1 MTSILLDNRN
11 NILET
16 NKTVVSTSTSVSNG
30 TRNAADLTK
39 TLMPEQYQIIL
50 LSFAYGIITL
60 FSISGNSSIIYIV
73 IRNRRMHSVTNY
85 FTCNLALADC
95 FVACF
100 AVPFQVLPHFLC
112 KLAPFVQVLCVGVS
126 IYTLVI
132 VSLDRCYVMLHP
144 LKPKLSRKSAFIIF
158 IVLKMLFTV
167 VALFL
172 ICWFPLQLYNFLN
185 AKFNREFRKLYS
197 CLPRI
202 YSNKI
207 DGKLTDVPLLYQVQ
221 LRQVTCQQYSPN
233 PSSQPSSRQNTT
245 ISINSIPFNTQSSSI
260 SITSNIKG
268 KKEAV
273 FLLKSV
279 SQSISNDVFDADA
292 DLNTGFDV
300 AAVSQSAGLYVDANP
315 NIIRRPSCRCII
327 LLLQPPILHERPPQP
342 PVAQTSQIGIRNLPV
357 SPEPPR
363 SVIIERISATPY
375 QPLGLS
381 SSFSNLLGGSGFTGV
396 GFDNSLL
403 EGTGATVNSA
413 DKNKDDIIAGNE
425 FKQFYQSGL

>member
-1 MTSILLDNRN
+1 
-11 NILET
+11 
-16 NKTVVSTSTSVSNG
+16 
-30 TRNAADLTK
+30 
-39 TLMPEQYQIIL
+39 
-50 LSFAYGIITL
+50 
-60 FSISGNSSIIYIV
+60 
-73 IRNRRMHSVTNY
+73 
-85 FTCNLALADC
+85 
-95 FVACF
+95 
-100 AVPFQVLPHFLC
+100 
-112 KLAPFVQVLCVGVS
+112 
-126 IYTLVI
+126 
-132 VSLDRCYVMLHP
+132 
-144 LKPKLSRKSAFIIF
+144 
-158 IVLKMLFTV
+158 MLFTV

-315 NIIRRPSCRCII
+315 NIIRRPSLRF
-327 LLLQPPILHERPPQP
+327 LQTPLIPSPGPPILHERPPQP
-342 PVAQTSQIGIRNLPV
+342 PVAQTSQIGIRNLLV

-375 QPLGLS
+375 QPLVIQRKTIVRRVDVDKEYSKPRNIIIQYEHLQVRVVRQFQRYGAQLLDAQILLQQVRAAGVVEDIVIGLS

>member
-1 MTSILLDNRN
+1 
-11 NILET
+11 
-16 NKTVVSTSTSVSNG
+16 
-30 TRNAADLTK
+30 
-39 TLMPEQYQIIL
+39 MPEQYQIIL

-85 FTCNLALADC
+85 FICNLALADC

-100 AVPFQVLPHFLC
+100 AVPFQ
-112 KLAPFVQVLCVGVS
+112 
-126 IYTLVI
+126 
-132 VSLDRCYVMLHP
+132 
-144 LKPKLSRKSAFIIF
+144 
-158 IVLKMLFTV
+158 VLKMLFTV

-273 FLLKSV
+273 FLLKSQVDVNQVGTIGRNQFQQWVHAGVGSTGQSSEGGVTAVTFLMLMLILILALMLQQLVKVLV
-279 SQSISNDVFDADA
+279 STLTPIQILFVDQ
-292 DLNTGFDV
+292 
-300 AAVSQSAGLYVDANP
+300 AAGGIQTYTQ
-315 NIIRRPSCRCII
+315 NIKVRFLQTPLIPSPG
-327 LLLQPPILHERPPQP
+327 PPILHERPPQP
-342 PVAQTSQIGIRNLPV
+342 PVAQTSQIVIRNLPA

-375 QPLGLS
+375 QP
-381 SSFSNLLGGSGFTGV
+381 
-396 GFDNSLL
+396 
-403 EGTGATVNSA
+403 
-413 DKNKDDIIAGNE
+413 
-425 FKQFYQSGL
+425 

>member
-1 MTSILLDNRN
+1 
-11 NILET
+11 
-16 NKTVVSTSTSVSNG
+16 
-30 TRNAADLTK
+30 
-39 TLMPEQYQIIL
+39 
-50 LSFAYGIITL
+50 
-60 FSISGNSSIIYIV
+60 
-73 IRNRRMHSVTNY
+73 
-85 FTCNLALADC
+85 
-95 FVACF
+95 
-100 AVPFQVLPHFLC
+100 
-112 KLAPFVQVLCVGVS
+112 
-126 IYTLVI
+126 
-132 VSLDRCYVMLHP
+132 
-144 LKPKLSRKSAFIIF
+144 
-158 IVLKMLFTV
+158 MLFTV

-273 FLLKSV
+273 FLLKS
-279 SQSISNDVFDADA
+279 SSYSSSSSTGNSAGDFDATKEIIQQLVKVLVSTLTPIQILFVDQ
-292 DLNTGFDV
+292 
-300 AAVSQSAGLYVDANP
+300 AAGGIQTYTQ
-315 NIIRRPSCRCII
+315 NIKVRFLQTPLIPSPG
-327 LLLQPPILHERPPQP
+327 PPILHERPPQP
-342 PVAQTSQIGIRNLPV
+342 PVAQTSQIVIRNLPA

-375 QPLGLS
+375 QPRAQLLDVQILLQQVRAAGVVEDIVIGLS